1 MDNALWAY
9 KGKAKYTRELRR
21 LLLFRLPPREDLTT
35 IGITGNFLPVKVV
48 IRSSRK
54 FSKLRGWYWTRYAVT
69 HPIAV
74 IRESDELYE
83 LEDHMMMRLLYR
95 LWTVNAKNVSVSD
108 ILRNT
113 TKKGKEVIYS
123 YITILKYRDRNNILK
138 FYLNKNRVNKLVL
151 ELPQLQHLSFKE
163 FVFMRYNRIIYN
175 YVCEYKKT
183 YDYLIDLL
191 FAPSSAFQNGF

>member
-1 MDNALWAY
+1 MTALAIEGRVRGGSVMYDELWAY
-9 KGKAKYTRELRR
+9 KGKTKYARELRR

-54 FSKLRGWYWTRYAVT
+54 FSKLRGWYWTRYTVT

-74 IRESDELYE
+74 IRENAELYE

-95 LWTVNAKNVSVSD
+95 LWTVNVNKVDVSD

-113 TKKGKEVIYS
+113 TKKGREGIFN
-123 YITILKYRDRNNILK
+123 YITILKYRNRNSILI
-138 FYLNKNRVNKLVL
+138 FYLNK
-151 ELPQLQHLSFKE
+151 
-163 FVFMRYNRIIYN
+163 YRI
-175 YVCEYKKT
+175 E
-183 YDYLIDLL
+183 
-191 FAPSSAFQNGF
+191 